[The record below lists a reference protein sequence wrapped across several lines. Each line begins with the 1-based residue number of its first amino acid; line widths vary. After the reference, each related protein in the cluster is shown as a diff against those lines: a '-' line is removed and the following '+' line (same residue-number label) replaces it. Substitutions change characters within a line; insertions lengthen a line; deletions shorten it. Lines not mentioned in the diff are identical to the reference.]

1 MLFIKDQRKGKSIMP
16 ESIKRPL
23 KYTTAFIKH
32 NAVLCISAVLS
43 IITCL
48 VIPPDAKYI
57 EYFDFKTLTCLFC
70 TLAVVCA
77 LKNIRF
83 FTIIAK
89 TIVKKSGTLAV
100 PFQTARTTMT
110 RCFRLLNASKV
121 CFLHSDKII
130 SDIFAK

>member
-100 PFQTARTTMT
+100 PFQTAGNTFFIVFPLYERTQKVFLT
-110 RCFRLLNASKV
+110 R
-121 CFLHSDKII
+121 
-130 SDIFAK
+130 